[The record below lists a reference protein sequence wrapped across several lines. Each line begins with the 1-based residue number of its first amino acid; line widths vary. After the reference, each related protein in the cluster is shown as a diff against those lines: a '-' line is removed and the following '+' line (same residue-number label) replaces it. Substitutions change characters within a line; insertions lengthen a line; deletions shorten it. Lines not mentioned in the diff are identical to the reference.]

1 MHLNHYCVFW
11 RRENTQTG
19 QVLFCHTPE
28 ERMLTFSQA
37 AATSALTI
45 NSDFCL
51 PLPKVKTLCLICG
64 DVGVDNACVVPI
76 LWKNHTL
83 CAVHPMNSTVADL
96 T

>member
-37 AATSALTI
+37 ATTSALTI
-45 NSDFCL
+45 NSELLSAFAEGED
-51 PLPKVKTLCLICG
+51 PLS
-64 DVGVDNACVVPI
+64 D
-76 LWKNHTL
+76 LWK
-83 CAVHPMNSTVADL
+83 CWC
-96 T
+96 